1 MPTTTNLKSI
11 FFTVSFAEAEDN
23 YRIKLAQHDHLDNLE
38 NVTVLTNPCPS
49 FTSLLPLAIFLLV
62 AITSFICGECIHC
75 LLETAVTE
83 LALFIHHKV
92 QSIPSCWINVMLQ
105 WGRPIICIHNMTRL
119 IVHLQK
125 IVLIHQH
132 YLHESQL

>member
-1 MPTTTNLKSI
+1 
-11 FFTVSFAEAEDN
+11 
-23 YRIKLAQHDHLDNLE
+23 
-38 NVTVLTNPCPS
+38 
-49 FTSLLPLAIFLLV
+49 
-62 AITSFICGECIHC
+62 
-75 LLETAVTE
+75 
-83 LALFIHHKV
+83 
-92 QSIPSCWINVMLQ
+92 MLQ